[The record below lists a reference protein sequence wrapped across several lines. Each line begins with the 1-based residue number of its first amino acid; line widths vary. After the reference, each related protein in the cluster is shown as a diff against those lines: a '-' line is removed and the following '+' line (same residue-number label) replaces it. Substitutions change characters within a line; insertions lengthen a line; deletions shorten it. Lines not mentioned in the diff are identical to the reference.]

1 MEVTTMSR
9 PKPPSLDCIQDIR
22 NRIDK
27 LLEMGTI
34 KKDLPISTAE
44 AQAITG
50 LSMETLRRYA
60 SLGHISAFKFPGRNL
75 YPLHELCDWV
85 ERHYRGA
92 VIAKTSDLN
101 GYVPGGGG
109 AKRGRPKRQ
118 KKE

>member
-1 MEVTTMSR
+1 MSR
-9 PKPPSLDCIQDIR
+9 PKPPSLDCIQDIKK
-22 NRIDK
+22 RIDT

-34 KKDLPISTAE
+34 KKDLPVSTAE

-75 YPLHELCDWV
+75 YPCRELCEWV
-85 ERHYRGA
+85 ENHYRP
-92 VIAKTSDLN
+92 VVVPKTSDLN

-109 AKRGRPKRQ
+109 AKRGRPRKGV
-118 KKE
+118 KV